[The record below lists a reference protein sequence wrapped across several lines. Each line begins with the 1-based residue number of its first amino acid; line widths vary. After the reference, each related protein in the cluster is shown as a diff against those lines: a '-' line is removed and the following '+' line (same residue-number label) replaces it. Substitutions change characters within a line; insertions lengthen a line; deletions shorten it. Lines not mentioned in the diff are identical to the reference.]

1 MYMMSM
7 EKFNMNELIGAE
19 VVIELKVEIKNG
31 GEYMNG
37 TNAYNIEDGEI
48 IIEHDRKLK
57 EERYSEMEKNNMMS
71 MEYINNKVDLL

>member
-1 MYMMSM
+1 
-7 EKFNMNELIGAE
+7 MN
-19 VVIELKVEIKNG
+19 V
-31 GEYMNG
+31 
-37 TNAYNIEDGEI
+37 TNVYNIEDGEI

>member
-1 MYMMSM
+1 M
-7 EKFNMNELIGAE
+7 L
-19 VVIELKVEIKNG
+19 L
-31 GEYMNG
+31 
-37 TNAYNIEDGEI
+37 I